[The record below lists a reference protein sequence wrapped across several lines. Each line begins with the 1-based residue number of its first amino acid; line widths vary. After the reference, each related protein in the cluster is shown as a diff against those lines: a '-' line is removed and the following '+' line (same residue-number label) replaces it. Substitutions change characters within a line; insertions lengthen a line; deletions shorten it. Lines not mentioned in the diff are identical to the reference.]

1 MQLSRLVALLS
12 SFSSLLVVKAGPEH
26 ANEVRS
32 PFESLGKRGLNRYEL
47 VAEKR
52 AVCNRDNVL
61 RALLAN
67 SASASSFCSSYISIP
82 LVTSFGPGP
91 TPFPTPVTT

>member
-1 MQLSRLVALLS
+1 MQISRLVTLLS
-12 SFSSLLVVKAGPEH
+12 SFASLLVVKARLEH
-26 ANEVRS
+26 VNEVRS
-32 PFESLGKRGLNRYEL
+32 SFESLGKRGFNRYEL
-47 VAEKR
+47 IAEKR

-61 RALLAN
+61 RALLSN

-82 LVTSFGPGP
+82 QVTSFAPGP